1 MQPAKCEALAIE
13 AFKLLDQ
20 MSEEGGVYPS
30 STSLC
35 KYENILDFIS
45 MQPSTDAY
53 NFALQIMVKIYYMR
67 DSEKCLFSNLLLDT
81 TYHHLKR
88 TPENS
93 SVSDLRFF

>member
-1 MQPAKCEALAIE
+1 MQPTRCEALAIE

-20 MSEEGGVYPS
+20 MFEEGGVYPA
-30 STSLC
+30 STSLS
-35 KYENILDFIS
+35 KYEKVLDFIS
-45 MQPSTDAY
+45 MQPSADAY

-67 DSEKCLFSNLLLDT
+67 DSGKCLFSNLLLDT

-88 TPENS
+88 TSENF